1 MHLRPALLAL
11 LTVPL
16 LLGGCVRY
24 SIRNDGITRAS
35 FGETVVVDGPK
46 VTPLS
51 LVEDSRCPAS
61 VQCISAGRVRVSLR
75 IDLGAGSE
83 TRDFTLGEPQQVADG
98 TMTLVEVMPLRRD
111 VVTLYPEDYR
121 FGFTFAGGL

>member
-11 LTVPL
+11 LAVPL

-24 SIRNDGITRAS
+24 TIRDDGITRAR
-35 FGETVVVDGPK
+35 FGETAVVDGPK

-51 LVEDSRCPAS
+51 LVEDSRCPTT

-98 TMTLVEVMPLRRD
+98 TLTLVEVMPLRRD